1 MAERDRR
8 RRGEREKRKK
18 TESQVERRGA
28 GFERKSLQAA
38 GDRWF
43 MPINQK
49 IDERAETGEAILLH
63 HGVEQE

>member
-1 MAERDRR
+1 
-8 RRGEREKRKK
+8 
-18 TESQVERRGA
+18 
-28 GFERKSLQAA
+28 LQAA